1 MRASLVPLG
10 VYYQSL
16 IVRLKA
22 HRWDKAELVA
32 GRCDKAKLKLAD
44 RKTKRN

>member
-1 MRASLVPLG
+1 MGASLVLLG
-10 VYYQSL
+10 ACCQSL

-22 HRWDKAELVA
+22 RRWHEAKLVA